1 MNPVIKYTIFNCS
14 DRKENLLFRY
24 NFFRFEARIRTFEV
38 SVGVCTIVVKVE
50 KASCL
55 NST

>member
-14 DRKENLLFRY
+14 DRKEYLLFRY